1 MDSQPSWYTPDLS
14 LATQCQQEI
23 DRRRAVQLD
32 QQDLQML
39 ADKLICDWYINR
51 ELINR
56 CLGRVRALEAQLALA
71 SAPPSRQVPSQCHFK
86 WAREIINNISAM

>member
-1 MDSQPSWYTPDLS
+1 MDSQPSWYTPELS

-39 ADKLICDWYINR
+39 TDKLICDWYVQR

-56 CLGRVRALEAQLALA
+56 CLARIRSMEVQIALA
-71 SAPPSRQVPSQCHFK
+71 TAPPSKREPSQCHFQ
-86 WAREIINNISAM
+86 WARQIMNSISAK